1 SRHRP
6 ACSTG
11 RRSWRTTGRKCAGST
26 KHAGSRLLTRW
37 AWLASTSSSMT
48 SPTRTT
54 PQTSSA
60 ISATR
65 SRGLEMSKDR
75 WHVEIDRAHDSGV
88 VIERYSVEELDEI
101 ADIVEGGPD
110 WNTIR
115 EIRVRLNPSRR
126 FYDITV
132 EEAAKL

>member
-1 SRHRP
+1 
-6 ACSTG
+6 
-11 RRSWRTTGRKCAGST
+11 
-26 KHAGSRLLTRW
+26 
-37 AWLASTSSSMT
+37 
-48 SPTRTT
+48 
-54 PQTSSA
+54 
-60 ISATR
+60 
-65 SRGLEMSKDR
+65 MSKDR